1 MTGMTAR
8 NLRIADRGRLRVGA
22 MADVVVFD
30 PRTIADTATY
40 DRPKSASV
48 GIERVFVNG
57 ACAFRGGEEEPAVR
71 ARAGRMLARAV

>member
-1 MTGMTAR
+1 
-8 NLRIADRGRLRVGA
+8 